1 MTRISPRGRLIAALA
16 GTCLIAAV
24 PRAAQRPP
32 PRTFDAEPAGTPQS
46 LAFAAMRQPGPGVW
60 TIRRDGSNG
69 VLVHAPDAGA
79 TGYALAIAT
88 DPPLHQLAVSVRLRF
103 TGSARAGGLAWQYQ
117 DENNHYAA
125 VLDLARQELSMY
137 RVVAGNRTR
146 LEFEDDLE
154 LDVNAWHT
162 MKVVHDDD
170 EIAVSLGGIEVFEER
185 GRSTRITAPGRTGLV
200 AAGNSE
206 VWFDDWRVEPRQGR
220 R

>member
-1 MTRISPRGRLIAALA
+1 MGLTAAA
-16 GTCLIAAV
+16 TGAW
-24 PRAAQRPP
+24 QRPA
-32 PRTFDAEPAGTPQS
+32 PRTFDAEKPGVPEDLT
-46 LAFAAMRQPGPGVW
+46 LAAMRQAGPGVW
-60 TIRRDGSNG
+60 SIRRDGSNG
-69 VLVHAPDAGA
+69 LLVHAADAAA

-88 DPPLHQLAVSVRLRF
+88 STPIREVAVTVRLRLA
-103 TGSARAGGLAWQYQ
+103 GGARAGGLVWQYQ

-154 LDVNAWHT
+154 LDVAAWHT

-170 EIAVSLGGIEVFEER
+170 EIAVSLGGIEVFEEH
-185 GRSTRITAPGRTGLV
+185 GRSTRVTMPGRVGLLATGT
-200 AAGNSE
+200 SE